1 MGGSDPSFST
11 KPKETV
17 SSSSIGGILLQAG
30 WAMAPLYVCSV
41 LAMIVAARKA
51 LDLRAAGLRNESW
64 VQPVLNALSEG
75 AAIRAVDLAHEGGH
89 PAGRVAATLIEA
101 LERNPEQ
108 AEAETQRVG
117 MEEVAK
123 LERNQRPLALIA
135 EIAPLLGLLGT
146 VVGMVELFGGISVQ
160 QASGSMVMAALSGGI
175 WKALLTTAAGLT
187 IAVPTLA
194 AHAYFSSRIDRFR
207 IQLTSIVQRV
217 RYVAT
222 TRSPGEEAR

>member
-1 MGGSDPSFST
+1 MDST
-11 KPKETV
+11 
-17 SSSSIGGILLQAG
+17 SIGALLQQAG
-30 WAMAPLYVCSV
+30 WTMAPLYVCSV
-41 LAMIVAARKA
+41 LAAFVAARKA
-51 LDLRAAGLRNESW
+51 LDLRAARLRDESW
-64 VQPVLNALSEG
+64 VQPTLNALSEG
-75 AAIRAVDLAHEGGH
+75 AAMRAVDVARKSGH

-101 LERNPEQ
+101 LQHNPEQ

-117 MEEVAK
+117 MEEVAA

-135 EIAPLLGLLGT
+135 EVAPLLGLLGT
-146 VVGMVELFGGISVQ
+146 VVGMVELFAGIADQ

-207 IQLTSIVQRV
+207 VQLTSIVQRV
-217 RYVAT
+217 RYAAT
-222 TRSPGEEAR
+222 LVTEEDAP

>member
-1 MGGSDPSFST
+1 MDT
-11 KPKETV
+11 T
-17 SSSSIGGILLQAG
+17 SIGALLQQAG
-30 WAMAPLYVCSV
+30 WTMAPLYVCSV
-41 LAMIVAARKA
+41 LAVLVGARKA
-51 LDLRAAGLRNESW
+51 LDLRAARLSDESW

-75 AAIRAVDLAHEGGH
+75 AAMRAVDIARKSGH
-89 PAGRVAATLIEA
+89 AAGRVAATLIEA
-101 LERNPEQ
+101 LEHNPGQ

-135 EIAPLLGLLGT
+135 EVAPLLGLLGT
-146 VVGMVELFGGISVQ
+146 VVGMVELFSGISEQ
-160 QASGSMVMAALSGGI
+160 QASGSMVMSALSGGI

-207 IQLTSIVQRV
+207 VQLTSIVQRV
-217 RYVAT
+217 RYAAT
-222 TRSPGEEAR
+222 LEGPEDAA